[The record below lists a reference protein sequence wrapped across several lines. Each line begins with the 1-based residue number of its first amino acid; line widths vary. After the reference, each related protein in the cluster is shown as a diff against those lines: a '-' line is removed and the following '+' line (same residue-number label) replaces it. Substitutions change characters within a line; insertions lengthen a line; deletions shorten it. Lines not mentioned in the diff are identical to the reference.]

1 MPQIRKKVVSVVV
14 AAAMC
19 CAMVPASALGAPPSD
34 TFANTAAQSSQNAE
48 GVTSTDVTVVHSD
61 GAESDGVLVMLDTST
76 AAASTDQL
84 ELLAADDCSVVSSA
98 AQDVLDAAA
107 QGQPAVEDVADLA
120 QATIEDQGFSVDS
133 AVAVDDTTCV
143 MEVALDASAGADEID
158 SAIDQLSSTP
168 GATVVQPNYVYE
180 LLDDIEADDQSAECV
195 TGTSAVDMLA
205 TTAAE
210 DTNGVNDPYATD
222 SLCWWLDAANFT
234 DAWKIQQVNGSV
246 TVAVID
252 SGLMV
257 NHPDITAN
265 VLTQYAWDTSD
276 VNDRHQLRTTE
287 GYGGDIATFSSGDGH
302 GTHVTGII
310 SAVANN
316 SVGIAGGSYNA
327 NILPVRVI
335 AANGSS
341 HSSNLVAAYKY
352 VLDKASTLNVRV
364 INMSLGSTANAD
376 GSYPDVLNASWGD
389 YIMKNLIDK
398 AKAAGIVTVCA
409 GGNNGNNNG
418 ASTASSPAIYPGDYE
433 NCVSVTWLNSSNAL
447 DYRSD
452 DNACK
457 DIAAPGVNIY
467 SLQANYTGASEYKS
481 MSGSSMAAPMVSAA
495 FALLFAAD
503 PDATVDEACS
513 AIYNT
518 ATSISNKRANS
529 GCHGALNVA
538 AALTALTGKTAG
550 SDTTGNGGSD
560 NNGSNNTGSD
570 NTTTVTD
577 TAVTATTKALLSN
590 QVKKAA
596 ALSESDYTIASWKSS
611 DIEAQLSAA
620 QALLKKSDLT
630 ETECA
635 AQTESLKTAMSKL
648 KSAAANADKLYS
660 DVKSTDWFASYVSCA
675 YELGIMSGSG
685 GKFSPNN
692 NMTRAE
698 AVTVIYRAVTG
709 ASANEPNGMVSTFSD
724 VPAGEFY
731 TSAVKWAVENGI
743 TTGISATKFAP
754 NEQITREQLAT
765 FIWRAAGEPTAT
777 DGGAAYFKC
786 KDTKKVSSWA
796 VAALKWTASVD
807 VLSGSVESDGK
818 YVNPTNNTL
827 RCEAAKM
834 LTQAYSYF
842 KKSTK
847 LG

>member
-1 MPQIRKKVVSVVV
+1 
-14 AAAMC
+14 
-19 CAMVPASALGAPPSD
+19 
-34 TFANTAAQSSQNAE
+34 
-48 GVTSTDVTVVHSD
+48 
-61 GAESDGVLVMLDTST
+61 
-76 AAASTDQL
+76 
-84 ELLAADDCSVVSSA
+84 
-98 AQDVLDAAA
+98 VLDAAA
-107 QGQPAVEDVADLA
+107 QGQPAIEDVADLA

-180 LLDDIEADDQSAECV
+180 LLDDIEADDQGAECV
-195 TGTSAVDMLA
+195 TGTSAIDMLA

-210 DTNGVNDPYATD
+210 DTNGVNDPLATD
-222 SLCWWLDAANFT
+222 SQCWWLDAANFT
-234 DAWKIQQVNGSV
+234 DAWKIQQVNNAV

-265 VLTQYAWDTSD
+265 VLTKYAWDVSN
-276 VNDRHQLRTTE
+276 VNDQHQLRTNE
-287 GYGGDIATFSSGDGH
+287 GYGGDIAQH

-316 SVGIAGGSYNA
+316 SIGIAGGSYNA

-335 AANGSS
+335 AADGSS

-376 GSYPDVLNASWGD
+376 GTYPDVLNAIWGD
-389 YIMKNLIDK
+389 YIMKNLIDQ
-398 AKAAGIVTVCA
+398 AKDAGIVTVCA
-409 GGNNGNNNG
+409 GGNNGDKNG
-418 ASTASSPAIYPGDYE
+418 ASTASSPKIYPGDYE
-433 NCVSVTWLNSSNAL
+433 NCVSVMWLNSSGAL
-447 DYRSD
+447 DSRAD

-457 DIAAPGVNIY
+457 DIAAPGVSIY
-467 SLQANYTGASEYKS
+467 SLQANTTGAAEYVN

-503 PDATVDEACS
+503 PAATVDEACN

-550 SDTTGNGGSD
+550 SDTTGNGGS
-560 NNGSNNTGSD
+560 NNSGSGTTGNTGSD

-675 YELGIMSGSG
+675 YELGIMSGSA

-709 ASANEPNGMVSTFSD
+709 ASANEPNGQVSTFSD

-754 NEQITREQLAT
+754 NESITREQLAT
-765 FIWRAAGEPTAT
+765 FIWRAAGKPAAT

-786 KDTKKVSSWA
+786 KDTNKVSSWA

-818 YVNPTNNTL
+818 YVNPTNNTK

-834 LTQAYSYF
+834 LTQAYSYL

-847 LG
+847 AGQ